1 MKILTALGKVCAI
14 GGTVA
19 GMLNWLWVEFLLE
32 DVNWEGPWMTLNKV
46 SWILNILGF
55 GLGISLIGAASF
67 LSPSKAK

>member
-1 MKILTALGKVCAI
+1 
-14 GGTVA
+14 
-19 GMLNWLWVEFLLE
+19 MLNWLWVEFLLE